1 MSWRCGDDGVSL
13 DVTIPP
19 GSAAEVV
26 LPVGDAFGTAATES
40 GAPVWSDGAFV
51 AGVDGVYAGS
61 AQADGSVMLEIGSGT
76 YSFTVA

>member
-1 MSWRCGDDGVSL
+1 MEA
-13 DVTIPP
+13 VTKPELRMVLS
-19 GSAAEVV
+19 SAS
-26 LPVGDAFGTAATES
+26 ES

-61 AQADGSVMLEIGSGT
+61 AQADGSVTLEIGSGN